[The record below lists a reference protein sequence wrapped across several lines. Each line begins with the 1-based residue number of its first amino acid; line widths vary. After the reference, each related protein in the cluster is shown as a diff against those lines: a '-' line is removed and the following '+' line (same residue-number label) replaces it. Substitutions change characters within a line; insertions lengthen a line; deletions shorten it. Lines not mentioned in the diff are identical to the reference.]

1 MPFDARS
8 DVLANKI
15 LTTLPAADLERIKPK
30 LERFEMVFGATLNTP
45 NQIAEH
51 IYFPDSGM
59 ISLLGT
65 LGEGSNLEISIV
77 ASEGAIPL
85 CPFLGTPSSPVRA
98 LVQGHGIAHRIKT
111 ADFLDECR
119 ASPEL
124 TRMLLHFTRSLMLQI
139 SQCAVCF
146 RFHMIE
152 ERLARW
158 LLMSADRMESNE
170 FLMTQKTLSSM
181 LGVRRE
187 GVTKAA
193 SHLQKLG
200 IIQYSRGKIHILDRP
215 QLEGAACA
223 CYAILSAETQ

>member
-1 MPFDARS
+1 MLR
-8 DVLANKI
+8 NEI
-15 LTTLPAADLERIKPK
+15 LTALPFKDLARIKPK
-30 LERFEMVFGATLNTP
+30 LERFQMIFGETLNTP
-45 NQIAEH
+45 NQIVEH

-65 LGEGSNLEISIV
+65 LGEGANLEISIV
-77 ASEGAIPL
+77 SSEGGIPL

-98 LVQGHGIAHRIKT
+98 VVQGGGIAHRIKT
-111 ADFLDECR
+111 ADFLDECKD
-119 ASPEL
+119 SPAL

-146 RFHMIE
+146 RFHHTE

-158 LLMSADRMESNE
+158 LLMSADRMASNE
-170 FLMTQKTLSSM
+170 FLMTQNILSHM

-187 GVTKAA
+187 CVTKAA

-200 IIQYSRGKIHILDRP
+200 VIHYSRGKIHILDRP
-215 QLEGAACA
+215 ALETASCE
-223 CYAILSAETQ
+223 CYLILSTIGR

>member
-8 DVLANKI
+8 DLLANKI
-15 LTTLPAADLERIKPK
+15 LTALPAADLERIRPK
-30 LERFEMVFGATLNTP
+30 LERFEMTFGAILNTP

-51 IYFPDSGM
+51 IYFPDSGI

-77 ASEGAIPL
+77 SSEGAIPL

-98 LVQGHGIAHRIKT
+98 MVQGDGIAHRIKT

-119 ASPEL
+119 DSPEL

-170 FLMTQKTLSSM
+170 FLMTQKTLSHM

-200 IIQYSRGKIHILDRP
+200 IIKYSRGNIHILDRP
-215 QLEGAACA
+215 QLEAAACA
-223 CYAILSAETQ
+223 CYAILSAGKQ